1 MNTQSSSNSTNSTG
15 SNYEFSPA
23 QNTLISNLAK
33 RLNFVGIA
41 FIVLGVLQAFLA
53 MVNTTMF
60 GKLTGILGGALLGSL
75 GVFMS
80 RASGSFKFIVET
92 EGQDIEHLM
101 SALASLL
108 SMYTAQ
114 FWSLVVLGSLVALIT
129 LQAVLQIL

>member
-1 MNTQSSSNSTNSTG
+1 MNTESSQNPSNN
-15 SNYEFSPA
+15 NYEFSPA

-33 RLNFVGIA
+33 KLNVVGIA

-60 GKLTGILGGALLGSL
+60 GKLSGILGGALLGSIGL
-75 GVFMS
+75 FMS

-92 EGQDIEHLM
+92 EGHDIEHLM

-129 LQAVLQIL
+129 LQAILRIV